1 MEAENI
7 GQAGGVE
14 VGPVASCLV
23 MWVPEKEWNVNKNP
37 VLPETSQQIPFFY
50 VNNDRQLF
58 FPSGEFVI
66 LCHSKYC
73 VSVSLKAQGLI
84 HRER

>member
-14 VGPVASCLV
+14 LGPVASCLV
-23 MWVPEKEWNVNKNP
+23 MWVPEKEWNMN
-37 VLPETSQQIPFFY
+37 ETLFY
-50 VNNDRQLF
+50 QNVTADSFF

-73 VSVSLKAQGLI
+73 VSVSLKGRGLI